1 MRLRSVRA
9 RLLAWLAAGLAV
21 VLVPTGLLS
30 YMKAREE
37 VDALLDYQLRETA
50 LSLKRQSVL
59 VVAIAGEIGGAEE
72 GEVVVQI
79 RDDASGLAY
88 VSRSDRHLPLLPVEG
103 FHDLRWQGRDWRVY
117 TLRAPGRTVQV
128 GQPMSVRARMSA
140 DAALRHMVPFVAM
153 VPIASVIVW
162 SGIGF
167 GLRPL
172 DRVAAALRRRR
183 PDALD
188 PLPADDLPQE
198 VRPLAES
205 LNELLGRLDH
215 AFAAQRQFVGDAA
228 HELRTPLT
236 ALQLQLQNLE
246 RAPDEAGRAAATE
259 ALRAGLRRASRLVE
273 QLLAMARLDPEAP
286 RSDAPVDLVALL
298 RSVLAEAAPLADAK
312 DVDLGLAFAAEAT
325 VPGEQEALRLM
336 LRNLVDNA
344 VRYTPQGGR
353 VDVSLRVAGG
363 AAQIEVADT
372 GPGIPAGERERVFD
386 RFYRLP
392 GSDAQGSGLGLAIA
406 RRVVQRHGG
415 SIALDEAGGGKG
427 LRVTVGLPGAG
438 TPAGRSA

>member
-1 MRLRSVRA
+1 
-9 RLLAWLAAGLAV
+9 
-21 VLVPTGLLS
+21 
-30 YMKAREE
+30 
-37 VDALLDYQLRETA
+37 
-50 LSLKRQSVL
+50 
-59 VVAIAGEIGGAEE
+59 
-72 GEVVVQI
+72 
-79 RDDASGLAY
+79 
-88 VSRSDRHLPLLPVEG
+88 
-103 FHDLRWQGRDWRVY
+103 
-117 TLRAPGRTVQV
+117 
-128 GQPMSVRARMSA
+128 MSVRARMSA
-140 DAALRHMVPFVAM
+140 DAALRHMVPFIAM
-153 VPIASVIVW
+153 VPIAGVIVW

-172 DRVAAALRRRR
+172 DRVASALRRRR

-198 VRPLAES
+198 VRPLAEA

-286 RSDAPVDLVALL
+286 RSEAPVDLLTLV

-325 VPGEQEALRLM
+325 LPGEQEALRLM

-392 GSDAQGSGLGLAIA
+392 GGDAQGSGLGLAIA
-406 RRVVQRHGG
+406 RRVVQRHDG
-415 SIALDEAGGGKG
+415 SIALDEGEGGAG
-427 LRVTVGLPGAG
+427 LRATVSLPGVLA
-438 TPAGRSA
+438 